1 MIQDIGPKR
10 LINHYDPERRPA
22 PDDRIFWF
30 SHGSVMTQA
39 SAEKQIDYPRFR
51 DVDPDGRYIYLFSI
65 DGTGYFLAPDGIR
78 FQSVSPVR
86 DLSADLSDPDDG
98 QGFILADVRRL
109 RRDGFGPQSEI
120 FAAYTALQLA
130 NWYRDNRFCGTC
142 GHRTKLGKTERSLI
156 CPSCGRTIY
165 PRVIPAVIV
174 GVRDGNRLLE
184 TKYVRSRG
192 VPFYALVA
200 GFTEIG
206 ETLEQTVERE
216 VMEEVGLRVKNITYY
231 KSQPWG
237 IVDDILAGF
246 YCDVDGDSAITL
258 DRSELREAV
267 WMERDEVVTQPD
279 NFSLTNEMMEVFK
292 AGKDPQ

>member
-86 DLSADLSDPDDG
+86 DLAADLSDPDDG

-184 TKYVRSRG
+184 TKYVRSRARRRLHRDRRDARADRRARG
-192 VPFYALVA
+192 HGGGRPP
-200 GFTEIG
+200 G
-206 ETLEQTVERE
+206 EEYHL
-216 VMEEVGLRVKNITYY
+216 L
-231 KSQPWG
+231 
-237 IVDDILAGF
+237 
-246 YCDVDGDSAITL
+246 
-258 DRSELREAV
+258 
-267 WMERDEVVTQPD
+267 
-279 NFSLTNEMMEVFK
+279 
-292 AGKDPQ
+292 

>member
-1 MIQDIGPKR
+1 M
-10 LINHYDPERRPA
+10 
-22 PDDRIFWF
+22 
-30 SHGSVMTQA
+30 
-39 SAEKQIDYPRFR
+39 
-51 DVDPDGRYIYLFSI
+51 
-65 DGTGYFLAPDGIR
+65 
-78 FQSVSPVR
+78 
-86 DLSADLSDPDDG
+86 
-98 QGFILADVRRL
+98 
-109 RRDGFGPQSEI
+109 
-120 FAAYTALQLA
+120 
-130 NWYRDNRFCGTC
+130 
-142 GHRTKLGKTERSLI
+142 
-156 CPSCGRTIY
+156 
-165 PRVIPAVIV
+165 
-174 GVRDGNRLLE
+174 RDGNRLLE